1 MELERKK
8 QRGRQETLDEG
19 ETAKGGEDRR
29 KKTKKTH
36 PNPLPTTKKQTVTG
50 AAARAAW
57 AGAAAGCLH
66 TLSGPDHLA
75 ALTPLTIGR
84 SHAAAAALG
93 ALWGFGHCVGQAA
106 LGLAMVLLKDRFA
119 SLVPSLARW
128 GSATVGGTLLAIGCL
143 GLVET
148 LRAHSESAA
157 EAFEAEREAEAE
169 AEALLA
175 SSSSSSSSSSSG
187 EKNSGNKGIGAFFG
201 SLLGASGRF
210 NLWTLATGVVY
221 GLQPDALFVVVPAL
235 ALPTKAAAAA
245 YMCAFVLGTVGAMGS
260 YAAAIGATSRAI
272 ISSGGVGVG
281 VGGDGSSASL
291 SKEDAALRKRRAQAK
306 LSGAASLVAVGV
318 GLAVLASA
326 AGVSL
331 PVIGGAVAHAH

>member
-1 MELERKK
+1 
-8 QRGRQETLDEG
+8 
-19 ETAKGGEDRR
+19 
-29 KKTKKTH
+29 
-36 PNPLPTTKKQTVTG
+36 
-50 AAARAAW
+50 
-57 AGAAAGCLH
+57 
-66 TLSGPDHLA
+66 
-75 ALTPLTIGR
+75 
-84 SHAAAAALG
+84 
-93 ALWGFGHCVGQAA
+93 
-106 LGLAMVLLKDRFA
+106 MVLLKDRFA

-148 LRAHSESAA
+148 YRAHSESAA
-157 EAFEAEREAEAE
+157 EAAEAEREAEAE

-175 SSSSSSSSSSSG
+175 SSSSSPSSSSSSG
-187 EKNSGNKGIGAFFG
+187 SGSSGAVGGGGGGVGALFG

-235 ALPTKAAAAA
+235 ALPTKAAAAS

-272 ISSGGVGVG
+272 ISSGG
-281 VGGDGSSASL
+281 GGGGEGASSSSPL
-291 SKEDAALRKRRAQAK
+291 SVEEAALRKRRAQAK

-331 PVIGGAVAHAH
+331 PLIGGAAAHAH

>member
-1 MELERKK
+1 MRLTLKPIFSPKNDGEGGELRKK
-8 QRGRQETLDEG
+8 PRPLG
-19 ETAKGGEDRR
+19 ETEKKNSPTLSQKKNSKQRTR
-29 KKTKKTH
+29 K
-36 PNPLPTTKKQTVTG
+36 PVTG

-93 ALWGFGHCVGQAA
+93 GLWGFGHCVGQAV

-143 GLVET
+143 GLFET
-148 LRAHSESAA
+148 YQAHSESAA
-157 EAFEAEREAEAE
+157 EAAEAEREAEAE
-169 AEALLA
+169 AEALLV
-175 SSSSSSSSSSSG
+175 SSSG
-187 EKNSGNKGIGAFFG
+187 NSGSSKTAGF
-201 SLLGASGRF
+201 LGARGRF
-210 NLWTLATGVVY
+210 SLWTLATGVVY

-235 ALPTKAAAAA
+235 ALPTKAAAAS

-260 YAAAIGATSRAI
+260 YAAVIGATSRAI
-272 ISSGGVGVG
+272 ISSGG
-281 VGGDGSSASL
+281 GDDSGANADADDSAL
-291 SKEDAALRKRRAQAK
+291 QKRKAQAK

-326 AGVSL
+326 AGVNL
-331 PVIGGAVAHAH
+331 PIIGGAATHAH

>member
-1 MELERKK
+1 M
-8 QRGRQETLDEG
+8 
-19 ETAKGGEDRR
+19 
-29 KKTKKTH
+29 
-36 PNPLPTTKKQTVTG
+36 
-50 AAARAAW
+50 
-57 AGAAAGCLH
+57 
-66 TLSGPDHLA
+66 SGPDHLA

-93 ALWGFGHCVGQAA
+93 GLWGFGHCVGQAV
-106 LGLAMVLLKDRFA
+106 LGLAMVLLKDRFS
-119 SLVPSLARW
+119 SLVPSLAKW

-143 GLVET
+143 GLFET
-148 LRAHSESAA
+148 YQAHSESAA
-157 EAFEAEREAEAE
+157 EAAEAEREAEAE

-175 SSSSSSSSSSSG
+175 SSSGS
-187 EKNSGNKGIGAFFG
+187 NSGGNNKGFLG
-201 SLLGASGRF
+201 SLLGATGRF

-235 ALPTKAAAAA
+235 ALPTKAAAAS

-272 ISSGGVGVG
+272 ISSGGG
-281 VGGDGSSASL
+281 GGDGASSEGADGST
-291 SKEDAALRKRRAQAK
+291 ALRKRRAQAK

-326 AGVSL
+326 AGVNL
-331 PVIGGAVAHAH
+331 PILGGAAAHAH

>member
-1 MELERKK
+1 MAKN
-8 QRGRQETLDEG
+8 ETDLNE
-19 ETAKGGEDRR
+19 
-29 KKTKKTH
+29 KKTARATEKKPRRRDSARREEKKNSPRT
-36 PNPLPTTKKQTVTG
+36 PPTQQNNTPVTG

-75 ALTPLTIGR
+75 ALTPLTLGR

-93 ALWGFGHCVGQAA
+93 GLWGFGHCVGQAV

-119 SLVPSLARW
+119 SLVPSLAKW

-143 GLVET
+143 GLLET
-148 LRAHSESAA
+148 YQAHSETAA
-157 EAFEAEREAEAE
+157 QAAEAEREAEAE

-175 SSSSSSSSSSSG
+175 SSSSSSSSSSG
-187 EKNSGNKGIGAFFG
+187 GNSKGGFLG
-201 SLLGASGRF
+201 SLLGAKGRF

-245 YMCAFVLGTVGAMGS
+245 YMAAFVLGTVGAMGS

-272 ISSGGVGVG
+272 ISSGGGG
-281 VGGDGSSASL
+281 GSGGDGSSSSSSPSSL
-291 SKEDAALRKRRAQAK
+291 EEAALRKRRAQAK

-331 PVIGGAVAHAH
+331 PVIGGAAAHGH

>member
-1 MELERKK
+1 M
-8 QRGRQETLDEG
+8 
-19 ETAKGGEDRR
+19 
-29 KKTKKTH
+29 
-36 PNPLPTTKKQTVTG
+36 
-50 AAARAAW
+50 
-57 AGAAAGCLH
+57 AAGCLH

-93 ALWGFGHCVGQAA
+93 GLWGFGHCVGQAV

-119 SLVPSLARW
+119 SLVPSLAKW

-143 GLVET
+143 GLFET
-148 LRAHSESAA
+148 YQAHSETAA
-157 EAFEAEREAEAE
+157 EAAEAEREAEAE

-175 SSSSSSSSSSSG
+175 SSSSSPSSSG
-187 EKNSGNKGIGAFFG
+187 GNEVGGFFS
-201 SLLGASGRF
+201 SLLGAKGRF

-235 ALPTKAAAAA
+235 ALPTKAAAAS

-272 ISSGGVGVG
+272 ISSGS
-281 VGGDGSSASL
+281 GGDGSSS
-291 SKEDAALRKRRAQAK
+291 SSDSGSSSEDAALRKRRAQAK

-326 AGVSL
+326 AGANL
-331 PVIGGAVAHAH
+331 PVFGGGGGAHAH

>member
-1 MELERKK
+1 M
-8 QRGRQETLDEG
+8 
-19 ETAKGGEDRR
+19 
-29 KKTKKTH
+29 
-36 PNPLPTTKKQTVTG
+36 
-50 AAARAAW
+50 
-57 AGAAAGCLH
+57 AAGCLH

-93 ALWGFGHCVGQAA
+93 GLWGFGHCVGQAV

-119 SLVPSLARW
+119 SLVPSLAKW

-143 GLVET
+143 GLFET
-148 LRAHSESAA
+148 YQAHSETAA
-157 EAFEAEREAEAE
+157 EAAEAEREAEAE
-169 AEALLA
+169 AAEAVSAAA
-175 SSSSSSSSSSSG
+175 SSRSSG
-187 EKNSGNKGIGAFFG
+187 TKVGAFFG
-201 SLLGASGRF
+201 SLLGAKGRF
-210 NLWTLATGVVY
+210 SLWTLATGVVY

-235 ALPTKAAAAA
+235 ALPTKAAAVS
-245 YMCAFVLGTVGAMGS
+245 YMAAFVAGTVGAMGS

-272 ISSGGVGVG
+272 ISSGN
-281 VGGDGSSASL
+281 GGAAMSV
-291 SKEDAALRKRRAQAK
+291 EDAALRKRRAQAK

-331 PVIGGAVAHAH
+331 PSFAAAHGH